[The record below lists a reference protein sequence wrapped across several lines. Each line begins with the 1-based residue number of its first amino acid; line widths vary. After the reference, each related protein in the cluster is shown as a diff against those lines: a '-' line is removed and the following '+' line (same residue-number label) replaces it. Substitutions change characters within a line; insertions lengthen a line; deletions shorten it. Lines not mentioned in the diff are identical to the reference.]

1 MTAPC
6 RAEPREGILEARTPV
21 PPDRVSV
28 IVPVKNEES
37 SIAALLTSL
46 IEQTVSPA
54 EIVITD
60 GGSRDRTR
68 ELVRQMQANSPIP
81 IVLVETGDAFPGRG
95 RNLAI
100 RHATNDWIACIDA
113 GIVAAPNW
121 LEELVLVARAHPEA
135 SVIFGRYQA
144 VTDSFFSKCAAIV
157 YGPAPGDRG
166 RTSIACCMMS
176 RSVWERIG
184 GFREDLRS
192 AEDLVFFRALGDAGV
207 KAAFSE
213 ALVRWTIPGD
223 MPSTFKR
230 FFVYSRYGVKA
241 GLWKEW
247 QGRVLLLYAVFGV
260 VLLGARWVPALLVV
274 PPTLL
279 LLRAERRIARWCAG
293 MGIGDRLMAA
303 LNPVRILTVAA
314 INVVIDIAMF
324 LGVLYWLVADWLGSV
339 RTEGTGEGTG
349 R

>member
-1 MTAPC
+1 LTAPC

-241 GLWKEW
+241 GLWKEPVFSKITSGQKLGNAW
-247 QGRVLLLYAVFGV
+247 QSRGSPFFSDSWNNWGKKWLKYLPSLDSLWKSIFQSYLVLPLCWRLQLPAVPSLPLAGR
-260 VLLGARWVPALLVV
+260 
-274 PPTLL
+274 
-279 LLRAERRIARWCAG
+279 
-293 MGIGDRLMAA
+293 
-303 LNPVRILTVAA
+303 N
-314 INVVIDIAMF
+314 
-324 LGVLYWLVADWLGSV
+324 
-339 RTEGTGEGTG
+339 
-349 R
+349 